1 MSPFLFRPS
10 VRTGAPSPR
19 GKVGVRRII
28 FGKGEDEMALQQS
41 SYRGCL
47 LGMAVGDAMGYTV
60 DNRSW
65 QEIREDYGPNGL
77 LGYDLVNGYADVT
90 SYTQLA
96 AFTCNGLLFGLTR
109 GQMLGKMAP
118 FIKYIGL
125 ACREWAASQRPWGR
139 PSRSYCWLLRKAE
152 LCRRHCMETRM
163 LDTLARQNLGT
174 LETPANN
181 SSGPY
186 SLTCAIGVGLFFDED
201 RMDQQEIDRLGAEA
215 VALTHGNPTAF
226 LSGAVL
232 AHIMSKLLRNP
243 AASLK
248 KTALEAVEA
257 MKEQFGHQ
265 YSQAYDIAT
274 LVRHAITYAEA
285 HNVNQVE
292 VMERLGCDNAAQ
304 VLAGAIYACLVSGGD
319 FDSAMIA
326 AVNHSGRSAAVGA
339 IAGAILGIR
348 LGEEALP
355 DFYIECLEPAEVL
368 RELADDLYTGC
379 PMEMG
384 NKLFDLDWDYKYLH
398 GGQ

>member
-1 MSPFLFRPS
+1 
-10 VRTGAPSPR
+10 
-19 GKVGVRRII
+19 
-28 FGKGEDEMALQQS
+28 MAMEQT

-118 FIKYIGL
+118 FIRYIHVSSQ
-125 ACREWAASQRPWGR
+125 EWAASQRAWGR
-139 PSRSYCWLLRKAE
+139 PPKNYCWLLRKAE
-152 LCRRHCMETRM
+152 LCGRRCMDTRM
-163 LDTLARQNLGT
+163 LDTLSRSRPGT
-174 LETPANN
+174 LEQPVNNFDSPA
-181 SSGPY
+181 
-186 SLTCAIGVGLFFDED
+186 SLTTAIGVGLFFHTD
-201 RMDQQEIDRLGAEA
+201 RMDQQEVDLLGAEA
-215 VALTHGNPTAF
+215 VALTNGSPTAF

-232 AHIMSKLLRNP
+232 AHLISRLLRRP
-243 AASLK
+243 QGPLK
-248 KTALEAVEA
+248 PMILAAVEA

-265 YSQAYDIAT
+265 YSQAYEVAT
-274 LVRHAITYAEA
+274 AVRNAIILAESPT
-285 HNVNQVE
+285 VRQVDA
-292 VMERLGCDNAAQ
+292 MEKLQCENAAQ
-304 VLAGAIYACLVSGGD
+304 VLAGAFYACLVSGGD

-355 DFYIECLEPAEVL
+355 DFYIECLEPAETL
-368 RELADDLYTGC
+368 RELADDLQMGC
-379 PMEMG
+379 PMEAG
-384 NKLFDLDWDYKYLH
+384 SKLFDLDWDYKYLH
-398 GGQ
+398 GGK

>member
-1 MSPFLFRPS
+1 
-10 VRTGAPSPR
+10 
-19 GKVGVRRII
+19 
-28 FGKGEDEMALQQS
+28 MALQQS

-90 SYTQLA
+90 SYTQIA
-96 AFTCNGLLFGLTR
+96 AFTCNGLLFGMTR

-118 FIKYIGL
+118 FVKYIEL
-125 ACREWAASQRPWGR
+125 SCREWAASQRPWGR
-139 PSRSYCWLLRKAE
+139 PSRSYCWLLRKPE
-152 LCRRHCMETRM
+152 LCRRHCMDTRM
-163 LDTLARQNLGT
+163 LDTLSRERTGT
-174 LETPANN
+174 LEAPVNGFTSPGGITA
-181 SSGPY
+181 
-186 SLTCAIGVGLFFDED
+186 AIAVGLFFDKDKLD
-201 RMDQQEIDRLGAEA
+201 RQEIDRLGAEA
-215 VALTHGNPTAF
+215 VALTHGSPTAF

-232 AHIMSKLLRNP
+232 AHIITGLQDDPNAP
-243 AASLK
+243 LK
-248 KTALEAVEA
+248 QLATEAVEA

-265 YSQAYDIAT
+265 YSQAYEIAT
-274 LVRHAITYAEA
+274 LVRPAITYAESP
-285 HNVNQVE
+285 NLNQVE
-292 VMERLGCDNAAQ
+292 VMERLSCDTSAQ
-304 VLAGAIYACLVSGGD
+304 VLAGAIYACMVSGGD

-339 IAGAILGIR
+339 ITGAILGIR

>member
-1 MSPFLFRPS
+1 
-10 VRTGAPSPR
+10 
-19 GKVGVRRII
+19 
-28 FGKGEDEMALQQS
+28 MALQQS

-65 QEIREDYGPNGL
+65 QEIQEDYGPHGL

-109 GQMLGKMAP
+109 GQMMGKMAP
-118 FIKYIGL
+118 FIKYIEL
-125 ACREWAASQRPWGR
+125 SSREWAVSQRPWGR
-139 PSRSYCWLLRKAE
+139 PMRTHCWLLRKPE
-152 LCRRHCMETRM
+152 LCRRHCMDTRM
-163 LDTLARQNLGT
+163 LDTLSRETLGT
-174 LETPANN
+174 LETPVNN
-181 SSGPY
+181 FPSPSGI
-186 SLTCAIGVGLFFDED
+186 TTAIGVGLFFDED

-215 VALTHGNPTAF
+215 VALTHGSPTAF

-232 AHIMSKLLRNP
+232 AHLMSRLLDTPNAP
-243 AASLK
+243 LK
-248 KTALEAVEA
+248 QLVLEAVEA

-265 YSQAYDIAT
+265 YSQAYEVST
-274 LVRHAITYAEA
+274 LVRHAITYAESPGL
-285 HNVNQVE
+285 NQVE
-292 VMERLGCDNAAQ
+292 VMERLGCDTAAQ
-304 VLAGAIYACLVSGGD
+304 VLAGAVYACLVSKGD

-339 IAGAILGIR
+339 IAGAVLGIR

-398 GGQ
+398 GGL